1 MLWDA
6 LLPQALLPYTKYI
19 LPSRYSFTPTQ
30 QNTACA
36 SGKEDFNYTERRIRI
51 LKELMQQD
59 NAIRNWDRITSIGTR
74 YLENHVFTCLEQQLC
89 RCIDH
94 YELSTL
100 FFPLV
105 WTFMKPWNI
114 LRHYKS
120 LFKSI
125 RVIKTYTNHD
135 VSKHQFLVDNVDMQG
150 YILCLIIPMKK
161 DFQCVFLTYTKDGIT
176 LHAVLSRS
184 NIIYRD
190 GTKHVWQHKSPNH
203 LSIAD
208 NHKPIG
214 MLMVYRT
221 FLIYTKSCCI
231 RIPFHIRNNSN
242 VLDFILQKSIS

>member
-1 MLWDA
+1 MLWNNVI
-6 LLPQALLPYTKYI
+6 PHSLLPYTTYI
-19 LPSRYSFTPTQ
+19 LPTRDSFPSAPQNKSYS
-30 QNTACA
+30 
-36 SGKEDFNYTERRIRI
+36 SKKEDFNYTDRRIHI

-120 LFKSI
+120 LFKTI
-125 RVIKTYTNHD
+125 PTIKTYTNHN
-135 VSKHQFLVDNVDMQG
+135 VSKHQFLVDNADMQG
-150 YILCLIIPMKK
+150 YILCIIIPMKK
-161 DFQCVFLTYTKDGIT
+161 DFQCIFLTYTKNGIT

-203 LSIAD
+203 LSLAD
-208 NHKPIG
+208 HHKPIG
-214 MLMVYRT
+214 MLMVYCT
-221 FLIYTKSCCI
+221 FIVYTKSGCI
-231 RIPFHIRNNSN
+231 RIPFQFGNKSN
-242 VLDFILQKSIS
+242 RLHLIIQKSLS